1 MRKFE
6 YEVSVNANTQEEADR
21 KMKAVMSILPKL
33 TTEELIKVAAVVNDP
48 IKLALVKA
56 QL

>member
-1 MRKFE
+1 MKKFE
-6 YEVSVNANTQEEADR
+6 YEVAVLEKTQEEADR

-33 TTEELIKVAAVVNDP
+33 TTEELIKVAQLINDP
-48 IKLALVKA
+48 VKLALIKS